1 MTPFLRSSRENTPQY
16 LYFGGK
22 GGNGKT
28 TCAAAAAIALAERGR
43 RVLLV
48 STDPAHALGD
58 VLGRKLTAR
67 PSALHVRRGGL
78 RACELD
84 ADRALAEWLTRRR
97 PELAEIFLRGTILE
111 RTDIDR
117 FLKLSLPGVD
127 ELFGLLE
134 IERLSTADAYD
145 DVVIDTAPTGH
156 TLRLLATPEIFATIA
171 RVLDVMQEKHR
182 VLADAFSGGGSARRD
197 GSDALIDE
205 LRRDG
210 ERLHTSLRDRSRTR
224 LCWVLLAEEMSVA
237 ESRRALATLDEDGIS
252 PSDIIV
258 NRVTPPPPSACA
270 LCNGRRRYEAE
281 WLNAI
286 ANEWGAKAI
295 ALWMLPASERPP
307 RGLPALRRVVPT
319 VTALKTRAR
328 SRERQRPRR
337 QPPVS
342 THELPAPLRPSRA
355 TRLLIV
361 GGKGGVGKTTCA
373 AALAL
378 SVARAAPGKR
388 VLLVSTDPAHSIGDA
403 LGKRI
408 GDGEREIAADEETT
422 LTVREIDAAAGW
434 HDWRARYR
442 ESIDAVFAKLAGPHA
457 DLAVDRAI
465 VEELFELAPPGMD
478 EVVGMLALVDALT
491 RAESPFD
498 LVVVDSAPTGHT
510 LRLLELPA
518 QAHAWVRQVMS
529 VMLKYHLAAG
539 AEEISTEIVSL
550 ARGLTELEKLLVSP
564 RECGFVVVTRPE
576 PSPALQTL
584 RLLDWLRRHRIR
596 RQALIV
602 NGLTPP
608 GCARCRRA
616 AARERREIAAF
627 TRNAVW
633 KKSGTAIVVT
643 DALAPP
649 PRGVAALTNWARSW
663 RAL

>member
-1 MTPFLRSSRENTPQY
+1 
-16 LYFGGK
+16 
-22 GGNGKT
+22 
-28 TCAAAAAIALAERGR
+28 
-43 RVLLV
+43 VLLV

-58 VLGRKLTAR
+58 VLDRKLTAR
-67 PSALHVRRGGL
+67 PSPLPVRRGTL

-84 ADRALAEWLTRRR
+84 ADRALAQWLTRRR
-97 PELAEIFLRGTILE
+97 PGLAAIFLRGTILE
-111 RTDIDR
+111 RADIDR

-134 IERLSTADAYD
+134 IERLQAAERYD
-145 DVVIDTAPTGH
+145 DVVVDTAPTGH

-171 RVLDVMQEKHR
+171 GVLDVMQEKHR
-182 VLADAFSGGGSARRD
+182 VLADAFSFGGGGARRD

-210 ERLHTSLRDRSRTR
+210 ERLHASLRDRTRMR
-224 LCWVLLAEEMSVA
+224 LCWVVLAEEMSVA
-237 ESRRALATLDEDGIS
+237 ESRRALATLDADGIS

-258 NRVTPPPPSACA
+258 NRVTPPPPSVCA

-286 ANEWGAKAI
+286 AKEWGGAAI
-295 ALWMLPASERPP
+295 ALWTLPASERPP
-307 RGLPALRRVVPT
+307 RGLPALRQVIPM

-328 SRERQRPRR
+328 SRERQRATRDTGGSR
-337 QPPVS
+337 
-342 THELPAPLRPSRA
+342 HELPAPLNSSRA

-378 SVARAAPGKR
+378 SVARAAPDRR
-388 VLLVSTDPAHSIGDA
+388 VLLVSTDPAHSLGDVFGEQLGDA
-403 LGKRI
+403 
-408 GDGEREIAADEETT
+408 ERTIAAGGTGR
-422 LTVREIDAAAGW
+422 LVVREIDAAAGW
-434 HDWRARYR
+434 REWRERYR
-442 ESIDAVFAKLAGPHA
+442 ASIDAVFAKLAGPHA

-478 EVVGMLALVDALT
+478 EVVGMLAMVDALT
-491 RAESPFD
+491 RSKSPFD

-518 QAHAWVRQVMS
+518 QAHAWLRQIMT

-539 AEEISTEIVSL
+539 AEQLSTDIVRL
-550 ARGLTELEKLLVSP
+550 AHGLTELEKLLVNP

-602 NGLTPP
+602 NGVTPP
-608 GCARCRRA
+608 GCARCRRI
-616 AARERREIAAF
+616 AARERRQIAAF

-633 KKSGTAIVVT
+633 KKSGAAIVVT
-643 DALAPP
+643 DAVAPP
-649 PRGVAALTNWARSW
+649 PRGVSALADWSRTWSARAEL
-663 RAL
+663 RTKN